1 MRFNQPELRALVVEW
16 DKAITATDTHALKC
30 KGGCHRRIPYS
41 LEFGTD
47 PYKPCARAIE
57 LQAAEDMAR
66 LAYVSSGGCLPTRE

>member
-1 MRFNQPELRALVVEW
+1 MRLRLPELRPLIVAW

-47 PYKPCARAIE
+47 PYRPCARALE
-57 LQAAEDMAR
+57 LQADEDRAR
-66 LAYVSSGGCLPTRE
+66 LAYVSAGGCLPTRE